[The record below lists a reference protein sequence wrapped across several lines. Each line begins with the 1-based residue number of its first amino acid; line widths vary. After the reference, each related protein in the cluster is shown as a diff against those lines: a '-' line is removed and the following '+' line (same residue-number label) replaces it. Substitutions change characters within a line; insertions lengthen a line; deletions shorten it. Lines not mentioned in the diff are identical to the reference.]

1 MTRRFLASSVTSYK
15 REIKIR
21 YGKYFIVDYFLEN
34 MTTIIILN
42 YPLIQCQTF
51 FFSKFSC
58 YYDETLNS
66 LTFNYDLKCHTCVN
80 YSSIQTLR
88 LYFYF

>member
-51 FFSKFSC
+51 FPQ
-58 YYDETLNS
+58 NS
-66 LTFNYDLKCHTCVN
+66 PATTMK
-80 YSSIQTLR
+80 R
-88 LYFYF
+88 

>member
-1 MTRRFLASSVTSYK
+1 MLYIFLKKKYDTKFLASSITSYK

-42 YPLIQCQTF
+42 YPLIQCQTCF
-51 FFSKFSC
+51 FF
-58 YYDETLNS
+58 LQI
-66 LTFNYDLKCHTCVN
+66 LLL
-80 YSSIQTLR
+80 LR
-88 LYFYF
+88 

>member
-1 MTRRFLASSVTSYK
+1 MLDIFFLKKSMTQNFLASSITSYK

-21 YGKYFIVDYFLEN
+21 YGKCFIVDYFLEN

-51 FFSKFSC
+51 FSQ
-58 YYDETLNS
+58 NS
-66 LTFNYDLKCHTCVN
+66 PATTMKG
-80 YSSIQTLR
+80 
-88 LYFYF
+88 